1 MISLLKM
8 FGKGILYVIG
18 FPFFVAVL
26 LLFGVIGIFL
36 FLFQLIKSIFY
47 FFTGRKFFPE
57 LPEDKELRLLKEKAA
72 AANGQSPISEAP
84 VEQQVN
90 PTPVI
95 TPMPAVEEPVVAPAP
110 AAAPFQEENS
120 HKKNIEKAIFV
131 DMGEDCPIKPFGDYD
146 YVEGAEDEEIEA
158 ELEEESILE
167 DMTEEESP
175 VEQEEILPEPEPAP
189 QPASQPEPIPVE
201 VVPMKEATIETAVES
216 NMPSDEVLEEY
227 VPDGS
232 AYFDEDEEEDTNSGV
247 SIDYDL

>member
-84 VEQQVN
+84 GEQQVN

-110 AAAPFQEENS
+110 AAAPLPEENS

-167 DMTEEESP
+167 DMVEEESP
-175 VEQEEILPEPEPAP
+175 AEQEEILPEPEPAP
-189 QPASQPEPIPVE
+189 QPAPQPEPIPVE